1 MRRILSLWFPMLS
14 VERWHRQTKYA
25 SKTKKSLPVPIV
37 LTDYINGVCFVS
49 DANHDALA
57 SGVTPR
63 MSLADAR
70 ALEPNLKIV
79 PADPRADTSML
90 GKIANWATRYTPWV
104 AICGRDGLW
113 LDISGCAHLLGGE
126 EAMIKDLT
134 VHLSN
139 FGFTSRFSIADT
151 PGAAWA
157 MAHYGGEEKL
167 IAPDAQ
173 RLALASL
180 PVIALRIGDIKAVE
194 LIRLGISSI
203 GDLYAL
209 PRAAIAKRFGMV
221 ISERLDQALGLMPE
235 PISPRRPLPKYRAE
249 CSFLEPV
256 SRKDNIES
264 CLLQLLEDI
273 CSNLE
278 CASQGVR
285 QLILDL
291 FLVEGAT
298 KTLHVGTVRPVREAK
313 CIAKLFA
320 EPLSKIDSG
329 FGIETMILSAQV
341 VEPLTES
348 QINVLVDERN
358 EEIVPLASLLDR
370 LGSRLNFEHVTRLV
384 PKASH
389 LPDHAM
395 RQVSVAESNMH
406 GFWPE
411 TQIRPLV
418 LLDQPES
425 VESITG
431 IAYYQPPE
439 VFRWRQNRYSV
450 RATEGP
456 ERIAPEWWRRDR
468 AWARGLRDYWRVEAE
483 EGRRFWLF
491 CEGRRDRQ
499 CNSLRWYLHGFFA

>member
-1 MRRILSLWFPMLS
+1 MLS

-37 LTDYINGVCFVS
+37 LTEYINGVCFVS
-49 DANHDALA
+49 AASHDALA
-57 SGVTPR
+57 CGVTPR

-79 PADPRADTSML
+79 PADPRADINML
-90 GKIANWATRYTPWV
+90 ERIANWATRYTPWV
-104 AICGRDGLW
+104 AVCGRDGLW

-126 EAMIKDLT
+126 KALIRDLIM
-134 VHLSN
+134 HLTN
-139 FGFTSRFSIADT
+139 FGFASRFSIADT

-157 MAHYGGEEKL
+157 IAHHGGEEKL
-167 IAPDAQ
+167 IAPGAQ
-173 RLALASL
+173 RSALASL
-180 PVIALRIGDIKAVE
+180 PVIALRIGNMKSVE
-194 LIRLGISSI
+194 LIRLGIRSI

-209 PRAAIAKRFGMV
+209 PRAALAKRFGRV
-221 ISERLDQALGLMPE
+221 IGERLDQALGRMPE
-235 PISPRRPLPKYRAE
+235 PISPRRPLPRYRAE

-273 CSNLE
+273 CSALE
-278 CASQGVR
+278 YASQGVR
-285 QLILDL
+285 QLTLDL

-298 KTLHVGTVRPVREAK
+298 KTLHVGTVRPIREAK

-329 FGIETMILSAQV
+329 FGIETMILSAPV
-341 VEPLTES
+341 VESLTES
-348 QINVLVDERN
+348 QINVLFDERD
-358 EEIVPLASLLDR
+358 EEIVPLAPLLDR

-384 PKASH
+384 PRASH
-389 LPDHAM
+389 LPDHAV
-395 RQVSVAESNMH
+395 RQVSVSESKMH
-406 GFWPE
+406 GSWPE

-425 VESITG
+425 VESITS
-431 IAYYQPPE
+431 IVHYQPPK
-439 VFRWRQNRYSV
+439 VFRWRQNKYSV

-456 ERIAPEWWRRDR
+456 ERIAPEWWRCDRD
-468 AWARGLRDYWRVEAE
+468 WARGLRDYWRVEDE
-483 EGRRFWLF
+483 QGRRFWLF
-491 CEGRRDRQ
+491 CEGRRDKR

>member
-1 MRRILSLWFPMLS
+1 MLS

-49 DANHDALA
+49 AANHDALA

-235 PISPRRPLPKYRAE
+235 PISPRRPLPRYRAE

-348 QINVLVDERN
+348 QINVLVDERD

-384 PKASH
+384 PRASH

-431 IAYYQPPE
+431 IAHYQPPE

>member
-1 MRRILSLWFPMLS
+1 MLS
-14 VERWHRQTKYA
+14 VERWHRQTKHD
-25 SKTKKSLPVPIV
+25 SKTKKSLPAPIV
-37 LTDYINGVCFVS
+37 LTDYTNGVCFVS
-49 DANHDALA
+49 AANHDALA
-57 SGVTPR
+57 CGVTPR

-79 PADPRADTSML
+79 PADSRADTSML
-90 GKIANWATRYTPWV
+90 EKIAKWTTRYTPWV

-126 EAMIKDLT
+126 DAMIKDLT
-134 VHLSN
+134 VNLSN

-157 MAHYGGEEKL
+157 MAHYGGEENL
-167 IAPDAQ
+167 IAPGAQ
-173 RLALASL
+173 RLALSSL
-180 PVIALRIGDIKAVE
+180 PIIALRIGDSKAAE
-194 LIRLGISSI
+194 LIRLGIRSI

-221 ISERLDQALGLMPE
+221 IGERLDQALGLMPE
-235 PISPRRPLPKYRAE
+235 PISPRRPLPRYRAE

-256 SRKDNIES
+256 SRKENIEA
-264 CLLQLLEDI
+264 CLLQLLKDI

-348 QINVLVDERN
+348 QINILVDERD
-358 EEIVPLASLLDR
+358 EEIIPLASLLDR
-370 LGSRLNFEHVTRLV
+370 LGGRLNFEHVTRLV
-384 PKASH
+384 PRASH
-389 LPDHAM
+389 LPDRAM
-395 RQVSVAESNMH
+395 RQVSVVASNTQ
-406 GFWPE
+406 GSWPE

-431 IAYYQPPE
+431 VGHCQPPE
-439 VFRWRQNRYSV
+439 AFRWRQNKYSV
-450 RATEGP
+450 SATEGP

-468 AWARGLRDYWRVEAE
+468 AWSRGPRDYWRVEDE

-491 CEGRRDRQ
+491 CECRKDGQ
-499 CNSLRWYLHGFFA
+499 CNSSHWYLHGFFA